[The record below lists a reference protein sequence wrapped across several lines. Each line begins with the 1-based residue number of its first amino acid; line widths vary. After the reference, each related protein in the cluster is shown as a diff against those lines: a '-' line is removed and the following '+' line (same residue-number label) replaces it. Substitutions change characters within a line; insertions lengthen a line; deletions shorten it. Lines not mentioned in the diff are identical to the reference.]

1 MRLMNSK
8 KEICK
13 MNRRE
18 SIQAGVTL
26 FFAGFIGAEAFL
38 SACQSSDKRLSFSKE
53 ERILLGEIAEIIIPS
68 TKKSPG
74 AKAANIV
81 EFMQTIVSD
90 CYSLEEQKVF
100 MEGLNQIPKDFH
112 RFSAQKKWDF
122 VLDLDTT
129 AGQTNNPEVQPHYF
143 TMIKQLTTW
152 GYFTSEVGLT
162 QELGYNPIPGK
173 YVGCVNYEL

>member
-1 MRLMNSK
+1 MRDFALESVMNSK

-18 SIQAGVTL
+18 SIQAGATL

-68 TKKSPG
+68 TKKTPG

-81 EFMQTIVSD
+81 EFMQSIVSD
-90 CYSLEEQKVF
+90 CYTLEEQKLF
-100 MEGLNQIPKDFH
+100 TEGLNQIPKEFI
-112 RFSAQKKWDF
+112 RFPPNKNGILSSNWTKPLVNQK
-122 VLDLDTT
+122 VRT
-129 AGQTNNPEVQPHYF
+129 ARPF
-143 TMIKQLTTW
+143 
-152 GYFTSEVGLT
+152 FSEWSK
-162 QELGYNPIPGK
+162 N
-173 YVGCVNYEL
+173 

>member
-18 SIQAGVTL
+18 SIQATATL

-38 SACQSSDKRLSFSKE
+38 SACQASDNRISFSKE
-53 ERILLGEIAEIIIPS
+53 ERIQLGEISEIIIPT

-74 AKAANIV
+74 AKAAKIV
-81 EFMQTIVSD
+81 DFMQKIVSD
-90 CYSLEEQKVF
+90 CYSLDEQKVF
-100 MEGLNQIPKDFH
+100 MEGLASIPKEFLTY
-112 RFSAQKKWDF
+112 SPQQKWNF
-122 VLDLDTT
+122 VLDIDNAASGLKNQI
-129 AGQTNNPEVQPHYF
+129 GQAHYF
-143 TMIKQLTTW
+143 TMIKELTTW

-173 YVGCVNYEL
+173 YVGCISS

>member
-1 MRLMNSK
+1 MNSK

-18 SIQAGVTL
+18 SIQAGATL
-26 FFAGFIGAEAFL
+26 FFAGFIGAESFL

-81 EFMQTIVSD
+81 EFMQSIVSD
-90 CYSLEEQKVF
+90 CYTLEEQKLF
-100 MEGLNQIPKDFH
+100 TEGLNQIPKEFI
-112 RFSAQKKWDF
+112 RFSAQQKWDF
-122 VLDLDTT
+122 VLELDK
-129 AGQTNNPEVQPHYF
+129 AASQSKGENGQALF
-143 TMIKQLTTW
+143 FRMIKELTTW

-162 QELGYNPIPGK
+162 QELGYNPVPGK
-173 YVGCVNYEL
+173 YVGCVSY